1 MGMVDEMS
9 LKKKKKKEME
19 IIEEDERLSE
29 RGWFWVKLSENGE
42 EMKKIEGVR
51 YGEFRERK

>member
-19 IIEEDERLSE
+19 FMEKNERLSE
-29 RGWFWVKLSENGE
+29 R
-42 EMKKIEGVR
+42 R
-51 YGEFRERK
+51 